1 MSQLDVLYRALV
13 DYRKSTRD
21 DKDCI
26 VQRTAIV
33 SSANENDVIEITRKS
48 CKIETDWVET
58 IERGIEFIEKAINEE
73 RQFIRSNGEVIPIEK
88 VKRVSKDSVEHLAR
102 HSNLLTREPE
112 EGQDVIPDNLYTVER
127 LSDYAVYENRFLYML
142 LCYLRDFIGMRYERI
157 LELTNTY
164 NGKMSMNKTVV
175 ESNRR
180 VEYQVQLVEE
190 KKNDEYLKEHN
201 DAQNEIDR
209 ILMVYRAVVY
219 FLNTPLMNEVSKAPM
234 LKPPITRTNV
244 LRMNRNFREALSLY
258 EYVSAYD
265 KDGYEIITDVKTL
278 SPFAGQLADEI
289 AETVELSSFLTY
301 EYGLNLKEYFK
312 RRYDKAEQARKDEE
326 QRKFAEKL
334 KNVKR
339 HFQNGEITPEEYI
352 IMLEKRI
359 ADLEER
365 EDELSEARAIID
377 ELHEENDKLTFDLK
391 HAKERISAL
400 EDAVIA
406 WERKYEEDMAAER
419 ARHAEEVARIRE
431 EHAEEIE
438 RINTEH
444 AEEIEQINVKHT
456 EELEQLTAEY
466 QQAVEQIEQ
475 NHQAEKEAM
484 IASFN
489 AEMEQLS
496 ESFNEQFNNMVNA
509 YNEQIENTVNA
520 YNEQIENINAQH
532 AEQVDQI
539 NKAHEQAQIELSNT
553 YQTEINDIKIKHGA
567 EIDKFNNYVQTMQ
580 EENLRA
586 INFRDRIIDTERR
599 NFTDS
604 MQKAVAKIDNAE
616 EQIATLTAKCQRLE
630 DLKTLSDG
638 RLNALRS
645 EYGLIKPNE
654 DFSNQQMAEELEH
667 QYEVFRK
674 FRKNEWSKTKKRIR
688 SEVFT
693 DVKEQEIKR
702 LEQKKQAKQKKKE
715 NNKK

>member
-1 MSQLDVLYRALV
+1 MKTYQGRRLMSQLDVLYRALV

-26 VQRTAIV
+26 VQRTAII
-33 SSANENDVIEITRKS
+33 SSASENDVIEITRKS
-48 CKIETDWVET
+48 CKIETDWIEA

-112 EGQDVIPDNLYTVER
+112 EGHDVIPDNLYTVER

-157 LELTNTY
+157 VELTNTY

-190 KKNDEYLKEHN
+190 KKNDEYLKDHN
-201 DAQNEIDR
+201 DAQTEIDR
-209 ILMVYRAVVY
+209 VLMAYRAVVY
-219 FLNTPLMNEVSKAPM
+219 FLNTPLMNEVSKSPM

-278 SPFAGQLADEI
+278 SPFVGQLADEI

-301 EYGLNLKEYFK
+301 EHGLNLKEYFK
-312 RRYDKAEQARKDEE
+312 RRYDKEEQRRKDEE
-326 QRKFAEKL
+326 QRKFAEQL

-339 HFQNGEITPEEYI
+339 HLQDGEITPEEYI

-365 EDELSEARAIID
+365 EDDLAQARAIID

-391 HAKERISAL
+391 HAKEKINAL

-406 WERKYEEDMAAER
+406 WEHKYEEDMAAEK
-419 ARHAEEVARIRE
+419 ARHAEEVAQIRQ

-438 RINTEH
+438 RINQAH
-444 AEEIEQINVKHT
+444 EEAIEQLNVEHK
-456 EELEQLTAEY
+456 
-466 QQAVEQIEQ
+466 QAVEQLEIQHQEEIQVMTAQFNENIEQ
-475 NHQAEKEAM
+475 LNVAHQ
-484 IASFN
+484 
-489 AEMEQLS
+489 EQMDQLTA
-496 ESFNEQFNNMVNA
+496 SFNEQYTNMVNA
-509 YNEQIENTVNA
+509 YNEQIEN
-520 YNEQIENINAQH
+520 INVQH
-532 AEQVDQI
+532 AEHVEQI
-539 NKAHEQAQIELSNT
+539 NKAHEQATIKLSNT
-553 YQTEINDIKIKHGA
+553 FQTEINDLKLKHSA

-604 MQKAVAKIDNAE
+604 MQKAVAKIDGAE
-616 EQIATLTAKCQRLE
+616 QQIAELTAKCQRLS

-645 EYGLIKPNE
+645 EYGLIKPDE

-674 FRKNEWSKTKKRIR
+674 FHKTEWKKTKKKIR

-693 DVKEQEIKR
+693 DVKEQEVKR
-702 LEQKKQAKQKKKE
+702 LEQKKLAKQKKNEK
-715 NNKK
+715 NKK